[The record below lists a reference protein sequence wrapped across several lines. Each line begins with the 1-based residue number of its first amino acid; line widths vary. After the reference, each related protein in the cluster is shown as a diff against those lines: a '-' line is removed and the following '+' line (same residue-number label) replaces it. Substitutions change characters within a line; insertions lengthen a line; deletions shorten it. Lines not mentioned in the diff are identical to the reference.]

1 MGVEINNMDMH
12 DLEDVLYETS
22 KFNDKDFK
30 TFEEAL
36 LDMYGGINTE
46 NLKKIIDYVEKD
58 LGLQSDA
65 DLTHLDEDEKNK
77 IVQFASK
84 LDQ

>member
-1 MGVEINNMDMH
+1 MGVEMNNMDMH

-36 LDMYGGINTE
+36 LDMYGGINTG
-46 NLKKIIDYVEKD
+46 NLKKVIDYVENE
-58 LGLQSDA
+58 LGLRSDA
-65 DLTHLDEDEKNK
+65 DLTHLDTNQKRK
-77 IVQFASK
+77 IVEYVST
-84 LDQ
+84 LG

>member
-1 MGVEINNMDMH
+1 MGIEINDMGIH
-12 DLEDVLYETS
+12 RLEDVLYETS

-46 NLKKIIDYVEKD
+46 NLKKIIDYVENE
-58 LGLQSDA
+58 LGLKSDA
-65 DLTHLDEDEKNK
+65 ELTHLDRNQKEK
-77 IVQFASK
+77 IVEFASK
-84 LDQ
+84 LE

>member
-1 MGVEINNMDMH
+1 MGIELNDMSIH
-12 DLEDVLYETS
+12 QLEDVLYETS

-46 NLKKIIDYVEKD
+46 NLTRVIDFLENE
-58 LGLQSDA
+58 LGLESDA
-65 DLTHLDEDEKNK
+65 DLTHLDENQKKK
-77 IVQFASK
+77 IVEFASG
-84 LDQ
+84 LE

>member
-1 MGVEINNMDMH
+1 MGIEINDMGMH
-12 DLEDVLYETS
+12 QLEDVLYETS

-46 NLKKIIDYVEKD
+46 NLRRIIDFVENE
-58 LGLQSDA
+58 LHLSSDA
-65 DLTHLDEDEKNK
+65 DLTRLDRNQKNK
-77 IVQFASK
+77 IIEFASR
-84 LDQ
+84 LE

>member
-1 MGVEINNMDMH
+1 MNNMDMH

-46 NLKKIIDYVEKD
+46 NLKKMIDYVEHE
-58 LGLQSDA
+58 LGLKSDA
-65 DLTHLDEDEKNK
+65 DLTHLDRNQKEK
-77 IVQFASK
+77 IIEFASK
-84 LDQ
+84 L

>member
-1 MGVEINNMDMH
+1 MGIEINDMGIH
-12 DLEDVLYETS
+12 QLDDILYETS

-46 NLKKIIDYVEKD
+46 NLKRITDYVEQE
-58 LGLQSDA
+58 LGLGSDA
-65 DLTHLDEDEKNK
+65 DLTHLDRNQKEK
-77 IVQFASK
+77 IVDFASK
-84 LDQ
+84 LE

>member
-1 MGVEINNMDMH
+1 MNNMDMH

-22 KFNDKDFK
+22 KFNHENFK

-46 NLKKIIDYVEKD
+46 NLKRVIDFVED
-58 LGLQSDA
+58 ELGLRSDA
-65 DLTHLDEDEKNK
+65 ELTQLDENQKRK
-77 IVQFASK
+77 IVEFVST
-84 LDQ
+84 LDE

>member
-1 MGVEINNMDMH
+1 MGLEINDMGIH
-12 DLEDVLYETS
+12 RLEDILYETS

-46 NLKKIIDYVEKD
+46 NLKRIIDYAEQE
-58 LGLQSDA
+58 LGLKSDA
-65 DLTHLDEDEKNK
+65 DLTHINRSQKEK
-77 IVQFASK
+77 IVEFASK
-84 LDQ
+84 LE

>member
-1 MGVEINNMDMH
+1 MNNMDMH

-36 LDMYGGINTE
+36 LDMYGGINTG
-46 NLKKIIDYVEKD
+46 NLKKMIDYVEQE
-58 LGLQSDA
+58 LGLKSDA
-65 DLTHLDEDEKNK
+65 DLTHLGRHQKEK
-77 IVQFASK
+77 IIEFASK
-84 LDQ
+84 L

>member
-12 DLEDVLYETS
+12 DLEDLLYETS
-22 KFNDKDFK
+22 KFNDEDFS

-46 NLKKIIDYVEKD
+46 NLKKVIDFVESE
-58 LGLQSDA
+58 LGIKSDA
-65 DLTHLDEDEKNK
+65 ELTQLDENQKKK
-77 IVQFASK
+77 ILEYVSG
-84 LDQ
+84 LN

>member
-1 MGVEINNMDMH
+1 MNNMDMH

-46 NLKKIIDYVEKD
+46 NLRKVIDYVED
-58 LGLQSDA
+58 ELGLKSDA
-65 DLTHLDEDEKNK
+65 DLTHLDENQKKK
-77 IVQFASK
+77 IVEYVSK
-84 LDQ
+84 L

>member
-1 MGVEINNMDMH
+1 MGIEINDMGIH
-12 DLEDVLYETS
+12 QLEDVLYETS

-46 NLKKIIDYVEKD
+46 NLRKIIDYVEKE
-58 LGLQSDA
+58 LGAKSDA
-65 DLTHLDEDEKNK
+65 DLTRLDRNQKDK
-77 IVQFASK
+77 IVEYASK
-84 LDQ
+84 LE

>member
-1 MGVEINNMDMH
+1 MGVEMNNMDMH

-46 NLKKIIDYVEKD
+46 NLRKVIDYVED
-58 LGLQSDA
+58 ELGLKSDA
-65 DLTHLDEDEKNK
+65 DLTHLDENQKKK
-77 IVQFASK
+77 IVEYVSK
-84 LDQ
+84 L

>member
-1 MGVEINNMDMH
+1 MGIEINDMEIH
-12 DLEDVLYETS
+12 QLEDILYETS

-46 NLKKIIDYVEKD
+46 NLKRIIDYVENE
-58 LGLQSDA
+58 LGLKSDA
-65 DLTHLDEDEKNK
+65 DLTHLDINQKEK
-77 IVQFASK
+77 IVEFASK
-84 LDQ
+84 LE